1 MADAILTTANTALVL
16 DSTADAPQLAE
27 RPNIRIVPLT
37 VSFGDEDHLDHV
49 DLDPPAFY
57 AKLAAS
63 KVTPRTA
70 APSPQAFADAYT
82 ELLGAGYEHVVSL
95 QLSGKLSAT
104 VESARLAAADF
115 GGQVAV
121 LDTRSASA
129 GIALG
134 ALKVLELLDQ
144 GTTLAAIEA
153 YVDRFAKAGRLLFS
167 VETLEYLQRG
177 GRLGKA
183 QAMLGG
189 LLSVRPVLSLR
200 DGEVVPIARVRGRA
214 KVLAAI
220 GEQLEQGTTEG
231 LPLRFAVAHAD
242 APDTAREL
250 VELVRRIRPDAVLEL
265 VGELGAVIGTYGGPG
280 AFGVMWVP
288 EQPTSA
294 RAELPTVGAGS

>member
-242 APDTAREL
+242 APDTAPRA
-250 VELVRRIRPDAVLEL
+250 RRAGSR
-265 VGELGAVIGTYGGPG
+265 GSGPTPCSSSSG
-280 AFGVMWVP
+280 S
-288 EQPTSA
+288 SA
-294 RAELPTVGAGS
+294 RSSERTAARERSE

>member
-1 MADAILTTANTALVL
+1 MDGTLTAGRTGLVL
-16 DSTADAPQLAE
+16 DSTSDAPQLAE
-27 RPNIRIVPLT
+27 RPEVRIVPLT
-37 VSFGDEDHLDHV
+37 VSFGDQDYRDHV
-49 DLDPPAFY
+49 DLDPPSFY
-57 AKLAAS
+57 ARLAAS
-63 KVTPRTA
+63 KVTPTTA
-70 APSPQAFADAYT
+70 APSPQAFADAYR
-82 ELLGAGYEHVVSL
+82 ELLDAGYEHVLSL
-95 QLSGKLSAT
+95 QISGRLSAT
-104 VESARLAAADF
+104 VESARLGAADL
-115 GGQVAV
+115 GGRVTV
-121 LDTRSASA
+121 LDSRSASA
-129 GIALG
+129 GIALC
-134 ALKVLELLDQ
+134 ALKVLQMLEQ
-144 GTTLAAIEA
+144 GTTLHEVEA
-153 YVDRFAKAGRLLFS
+153 YVGRFAEAGRLLFS

-183 QAMLGG
+183 QALLGG

-220 GEQLEQGTTEG
+220 GEQLDQGTTDG

-288 EQPTSA
+288 EPPTNA
-294 RAELPTVGAGS
+294 RAEPPAARAGS